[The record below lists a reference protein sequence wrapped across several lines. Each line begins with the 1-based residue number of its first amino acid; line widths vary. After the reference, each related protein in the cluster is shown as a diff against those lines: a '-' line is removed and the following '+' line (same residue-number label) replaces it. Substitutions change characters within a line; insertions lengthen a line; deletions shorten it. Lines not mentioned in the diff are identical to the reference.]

1 MKVINGG
8 GGGFPSAITVTGN
21 SSESSIADGA
31 NFTGAW
37 TQVAVG
43 SLLTVDL
50 KSDVDLTLQIQYSVD
65 GGTTTDSSLTRYYR
79 TSFIFPP
86 QLFKNARPYVRLV
99 VTNNSGGATST
110 LRLDSYISQ
119 GEAILNTPL
128 DSTMSKDFGAI
139 ATRPTYFTDE
149 VALGRRQ
156 GWSTWNKFGFN
167 LDVDSASEEILA
179 SFGGTFSIMSSAD
192 TLEIVSTSAND
203 DDGGTG
209 VNSVVIYGV
218 DENRNE
224 QIEVVTMNGTS
235 AVTTSNQ
242 WLGVNRVAVFL
253 SGSGQTNAGTINIT
267 VTAGGAQQAQMPIG
281 GGVTQQCIF
290 FVPQNHNFLM
300 SYIRLNANKL
310 SGGSAPKV
318 TFKGLVYS
326 AVNNTIQEIYRDT
339 IDTSVENSISLKLEE
354 TIPVGEKSV
363 IYFVVDTD
371 TNNTVVT
378 GRFGGKL
385 ARDADA

>member
-1 MKVINGG
+1 MTSVIDRNLD
-8 GGGFPSAITVTGN
+8 PLASKALTGN
-21 SSESSIADGA
+21 DSSTPLADSTP
-31 NFTGAW
+31 FTGEW
-37 TQVAVG
+37 QQVNVG

-65 GGTTTDSSLTRYYR
+65 GGTTTDSTLTRYYS
-79 TSFIFPP
+79 TGFIFPP
-86 QLFKNARPYVRLV
+86 QLFKNARPYVRVV
-99 VTNNSGGATST
+99 VTNNSGGAAST
-110 LRLDSYISQ
+110 MRLNSYISS
-119 GEAILNTPL
+119 GEPLLNAPI
-128 DSTMSKDFGAI
+128 DSTLSKDFGALP
-139 ATRPTYFTDE
+139 TRPTDFTSE

-167 LDVDSASEEILA
+167 LDVDSGSEEILA

-192 TLEIVSTSAND
+192 TLEVVSTNAAD

-209 VNSVVIYGV
+209 VNSIVLYGI
-218 DENRNE
+218 DENRDE
-224 QIEVVTMNGTS
+224 KIEVVTMNGTS

-253 SGSGQTNAGTINIT
+253 SGSGQTNAGTINVT
-267 VTAGGAQQAQMPIG
+267 VTTGGAQQAQMPQG
-281 GGVTQQCIF
+281 QGVTQQCIF

-310 SGGSAPKV
+310 SGSSPKV

-326 AVNNTIQEIYRDT
+326 SVNNTIQEIYRDT

-363 IYFVVDTD
+363 VYFVVDTD
-371 TNNTVVT
+371 TNNTIVT

-385 ARDADA
+385 VRDADA